1 VDFSNV
7 NDPGSRDLI
16 EYLDF
21 GSRFSRDD
29 KLRTFAVQ
37 QLDAG
42 MNVLDVGCGTGDD
55 VRAIAEI
62 VGALGQ
68 VVGIDPSTAMI
79 DEANARGVPSNATF
93 GVGSAYTLPHADGRF
108 DAVRADRVMQHLR
121 EPDAAALELRRVSKA
136 GGTALLLDQDWGSLM
151 ISGAPTATTKRIVR
165 TFVEHFARPW
175 AGREAPGLLR
185 RAGFPNVEFTAM
197 VSTPVFP
204 VAFVNVLKPAVEV
217 AVRAGTIDA
226 DAGEHWLRSLLEAD
240 QRGEFFCAVVVVIA
254 LGRLSRTAAA

>member
-1 VDFSNV
+1 MDFSHV
-7 NDPGSRDLI
+7 DDSRSRELI

-29 KLRTFAVQ
+29 KLRTFAIQ

-62 VGALGQ
+62 VGSLGR
-68 VVGIDPSTAMI
+68 VTGIDPSEAMI
-79 DEANARGVPSNATF
+79 GEANARGVPSNATF
-93 GVGSAYTLPHADGRF
+93 GVGSAYTLPYADGGF

-121 EPDAAALELRRVSKA
+121 EPDVAASELRRVSKA
-136 GGTALLLDQDWGSLM
+136 GGTTLLLDQDWGSLM
-151 ISGAPTATTKRIVR
+151 ISGAETATTKRIVR
-165 TFVEHFARPW
+165 TFGEHFARPW

-185 RAGFPNVEFTAM
+185 RAGFPKVDFTTM

-204 VAFVNVLKPAVEV
+204 VAFVNVLNPAVDV
-217 AVRAGTIDA
+217 AVQAGRIDE
-226 DAGEHWLRSLLEAD
+226 DAGERWLNSLLEAD
-240 QRGEFFCAVVVVIA
+240 QRGEFFCAIAVVVA
-254 LGRLSRTAAA
+254 LGACPGQR